1 MIKRNSYKTTALASV
16 MALTVWFVGCEK
28 APIPEQ
34 SGVVAKVGSFEIS
47 DKHFTNHLKRYYLRT
62 GQAANLNEDFRLA
75 VINSRIERYSI
86 VEYARDNGWSN
97 DADARYNRSLTERK
111 VYMEAY
117 QQYFIHSR
125 VEITDDDLREVF
137 RRFNTTLRASHLYAS
152 NRKEADSLY
161 ALLQNGASFDDLA
174 KKVFRNSTMAS
185 NGGDLGYFTLDE
197 MDIAFE
203 ERAFSMNVGEISQ
216 PVKTSQ
222 GYSLI
227 KLTDIISTPIVTEYQ
242 FAQRRNAIL
251 PVARDQK
258 YELAV
263 RNDISR
269 VTSQFTWNNAVI
281 AELWH
286 ITQENFS
293 NYIRFS
299 PELAEI
305 PLSVNESMRSMVIA
319 QNGGFSFT
327 VDDLLTE
334 AHYTPVERRRM
345 ATTFYAFEEQLKGFV
360 YRKYALGLIRNYRG
374 LDQEFIDGSIEETFY
389 GYLFDRFERE
399 IDTRVSV
406 SDEQV
411 RRIYDSDPEMFSKP
425 LLLNMAEIVV
435 SDEETAK
442 NVYQTLKSGADFNAT
457 LSRYGLET
465 ESKANNGE
473 LGMLPVSEFGM
484 MAPVLG
490 SIRKGEVAG
499 PFQIAEG
506 YHIVL
511 KCLERTEPRAQSFEE
526 AASDVRQ
533 FLYFTE
539 RRNLRDALIS
549 DLRTRYNATIDMQ
562 RLNSLSFEL

>member
-1 MIKRNSYKTTALASV
+1 MIKRNSYKTATMASV
-16 MALTVWFVGCEK
+16 MALTIWLVGCEK
-28 APIPEQ
+28 TPEAQ
-34 SGVVAKVGSFEIS
+34 QTGVVAKVGSFEIS
-47 DKHFTNHLKRYYLRT
+47 DKHFTNHLKRFYLRT
-62 GQAANLNEDFRLA
+62 GQAANINEDFRLA

-86 VEYARDNGWSN
+86 VEYARRIWVGRN
-97 DADARYNRSLTERK
+97 
-111 VYMEAY
+111 
-117 QQYFIHSR
+117 
-125 VEITDDDLREVF
+125 DLREVF

-161 ALLQNGASFDDLA
+161 TLLQNGARFDDLA
-174 KKVFRNSTMAS
+174 KSVFKNSRLAS
-185 NGGDLGYFTLDE
+185 TGGDLGYFTLDE

-203 ERAFSMNVGEISQ
+203 EQAYNMNLGEISQ

-222 GYSLI
+222 GYSII
-227 KLTDIISTPIVTEYQ
+227 KLTDVISTPIVTEYQ
-242 FAQRRNAIL
+242 FAQRRNAIM

-269 VTSQFTWNNAVI
+269 VTSEAIWNDAIIVD
-281 AELWH
+281 LWR

-293 NYIRFS
+293 DYTRFT
-299 PELAEI
+299 PELVEI
-305 PLSVNESMRSMVIA
+305 PLPVNESMRGIVIA
-319 QNGGFSFT
+319 RIGGFSFT
-327 VDDLLTE
+327 VNDFLVE
-334 AHYTPVERRRM
+334 AYFTPTERRLT
-345 ATTFYAFEEQLKGFV
+345 ATTLYAFEEQVKGFV
-360 YRKYALGLIRNYRG
+360 YRKYALGLIRNFRG
-374 LDQEFIDGSIEETFY
+374 LDQEFVDGSIEETFF
-389 GYLFDRFERE
+389 GYLFDRFERD

-411 RRIYDSDPEMFSKP
+411 RRMYNSDPEMFSKP
-425 LLLNMAEIVV
+425 LMLSMAEIVV
-435 SDEETAK
+435 SDEEAAK
-442 NVYQTLKSGADFNAT
+442 NVHQALMNGADFLAT
-457 LSRYGLET
+457 LKRYGLDT

-473 LGMLPVSEFGM
+473 LGLLPVSEFGM

-490 SIRKGEVAG
+490 NIRAGEIAG

-511 KCLERTEPRAQSFEE
+511 KCLERTEPRAQTFEE

-533 FLYFTE
+533 FLFFTE